1 MSVDVLSSPF
11 CNYFPHGPLLSE
23 RIRCSPMAAEKGF
36 RFEIVARDTGSKA
49 RVGKLFT
56 AHGVVDTPVFMPVGT
71 AASVKGLTQ
80 PMMEELGADLLLANT
95 YHLFLRPGHETIREL
110 GGLHRFM
117 DWDRTMLTDSGG
129 FQVFSMNDIPAKAAA
144 HPASGGGGGT
154 SGGAGRSVK
163 VMEEGVEFRSHL
175 DGSAQFL
182 SPEKAVEIQTA
193 LGADIVMVLDECL
206 EHDASEARARES
218 MELTLRWAKRS
229 QQAFEKERER
239 AFHSQALFG
248 IVQGGMHPE
257 LRRECATRLV
267 GMDLPGYAIGGLAV
281 GEPAPLSYEMAAVS
295 AEVLP
300 EDKPRY
306 VMGVGYPRDIIE
318 YVRRGADMM
327 DCVLPT
333 RNGRN
338 GKAFTS
344 AGTVNLRNASHA
356 ADSRPIDD
364 RCGCFVCRRH
374 SRAYLRH
381 LFNASEI
388 TGGVLASY
396 HNLYYYLDLMR
407 RIRNAILAGTLDDL
421 AAELPA
427 HREWSDPDDDAS
439 TA

>member
-1 MSVDVLSSPF
+1 
-11 CNYFPHGPLLSE
+11 
-23 RIRCSPMAAEKGF
+23 MAAEKGF
-36 RFEIVARDTGSKA
+36 RFEIVARDSGSNA
-49 RVGKLFT
+49 RVGKLCT
-56 AHGVVDTPVFMPVGT
+56 AHGAVDTPVFMPVGT
-71 AASVKGLTQ
+71 AATIKGLTQ

-129 FQVFSMNDIPAKAAA
+129 FQVFSMNNIPASPAA
-144 HPASGGGGGT
+144 GGT
-154 SGGAGRSVK
+154 SGGAGCKVK

-182 SPEKAVEIQTA
+182 SPEKAMEIQTA

-206 EHDASEARARES
+206 EHDASEVRARES

-239 AFHSQALFG
+239 ALHTQALFG
-248 IVQGGMHPE
+248 IVQGGMHLE

-267 GMDLPGYAIGGLAV
+267 EMDFPGFAIGGLAV
-281 GEPAPLSYEMAAVS
+281 GEPAPQSYEMAEVS
-295 AEVLP
+295 AEILP
-300 EDKPRY
+300 EEKPRY
-306 VMGVGYPRDIIE
+306 VMGVGYPRDILE

-344 AGTVNLRNASHA
+344 AGAVNLRNASYA

-381 LFNASEI
+381 LFNANEI

-396 HNLYYYLDLMR
+396 HNLHYYLDLMH

-421 AAELPA
+421 AAELPGPRDWA
-427 HREWSDPDDDAS
+427 IPDDDAS